1 MRTSQDERPIS
12 ARGADPRTAAHALAA
27 WETDGGARPGDGRA
41 PSGPATRL
49 TRITR
54 LALIWPYDGVIA
66 GIAPLDSS
74 AIDGIVVD
82 GVHVLAVVRDH
93 PPYTHVIGAP
103 GGQDYLATLAT
114 VWANPAHGR
123 SSPAGGT

>member
-54 LALIWPYDGVIA
+54 LAPITPEAGVLA
-66 GIAPLDSS
+66 GLAPLAPD
-74 AIDGIVVD
+74 AIDGIVAE
-82 GVHVLAVVRDH
+82 GFHILAVVRDH
-93 PPYTHVIGAP
+93 PPYTHLIGAHD
-103 GGQDYLATLAT
+103 GQEYLATLAT

-123 SSPAGGT
+123 SSTP

>member
-1 MRTSQDERPIS
+1 MRTSQDEHPIS
-12 ARGADPRTAAHALAA
+12 GHAGDPTTAAHALAA

-54 LALIWPYDGVIA
+54 LALIGPEAGVIA
-66 GIAPLDSS
+66 GVSPVASS
-74 AIDGIVVD
+74 AIEGIVANGYQV
-82 GVHVLAVVRDH
+82 VAVVRDH
-93 PPYTHVIGAP
+93 PPYTHVIGAH

-114 VWANPAHGR
+114 VWANPRTAPPVPR
-123 SSPAGGT
+123 PA